1 MLPIE
6 VKDLRKEFL
15 TGQVFSD
22 KRRTVAVD
30 GLSFEVA
37 PGEVFSLLGPNGAGK
52 TTTVKMLCTIV
63 SPTSGEARIAGYS
76 VADRPREVR
85 SRIGVMLAGER
96 TTYWKL
102 TGKENLEYFAA
113 LYHLGS
119 REAKE
124 RIRSVLEVVSL
135 TDVANV
141 PVENYST
148 GMRIRLSFAK
158 SLINDAP
165 VLLLDEPTMSL
176 DPQSARLVRAAIH
189 DLRDKGKSI
198 LLTTHN
204 LDEADQLSDRVGI
217 MDHGKIVAE
226 GTPSRLKRAYGDT
239 AMIRIRLKDR
249 SEGASQLL
257 SKVAGVESVS
267 VSKDQDT
274 GESVLSVLSKDD
286 TELVSRLLKALADE
300 GIKVA
305 GLSLVEP
312 SLEDVFIRLTGK
324 ELRD

>member
-6 VKDLRKEFL
+6 VKDLRKEFV

-30 GLSFEVA
+30 GLSFEVS

-63 SPTSGEARIAGYS
+63 TPTSGEARVAGYS
-76 VADRPREVR
+76 VAEHPQEVR
-85 SRIGVMLAGER
+85 GRIGVMLAGER

-102 TGKENLEYFAA
+102 TGRENLEYFAA
-113 LYHLGS
+113 LYHLNS

-124 RIRSVLEVVSL
+124 RIGSALEVVSL
-135 TDVANV
+135 TDVRNV

-189 DLRDKGKSI
+189 DLRDKGKAI

-226 GTPSRLKRAYGDT
+226 GTPSKLKRAYGDT
-239 AMIRIRLKDR
+239 AMVRVRLR
-249 SEGASQLL
+249 GEPEGPSGGA

-267 VSKDQDT
+267 VSKDPDT
-274 GESVLSVLSKDD
+274 GESVLNILTKDD

-300 GIKVA
+300 GVKVA
-305 GLSLVEP
+305 GLSMVEP

>member
-6 VKDLRKEFL
+6 VKDLRKEFV

-30 GLSFEVA
+30 GLSFEVS

-63 SPTSGEARIAGYS
+63 TPTSGEARVAGYS
-76 VADRPREVR
+76 VAEHPQEVR
-85 SRIGVMLAGER
+85 GRIGVMLAGER

-102 TGKENLEYFAA
+102 TGRENLEYFAA
-113 LYHLGS
+113 LYHLNS

-124 RIRSVLEVVSL
+124 RIGSALEVVSL
-135 TDVANV
+135 TDVRNV

-189 DLRDKGKSI
+189 DLRDKGKAI

-226 GTPSRLKRAYGDT
+226 GTPSKLKRAYGDT
-239 AMIRIRLKDR
+239 AMVRVRLR
-249 SEGASQLL
+249 GEPEGPSGVV

-267 VSKDQDT
+267 VSKDPDT
-274 GESVLSVLSKDD
+274 GESVLNILTKDD
-286 TELVSRLLKALADE
+286 TELVSRLLKALAD
-300 GIKVA
+300 GGVKVA
-305 GLSLVEP
+305 GLSMVEP